1 MKAKKTNDLCFC
13 SSSSPQG
20 GCSACH
26 LLMGLGS
33 ALPAQPSP
41 SLLESTAW
49 SDPVCQLSSL
59 FSHGSVF
66 DRCVR
71 GWRSRRCQ
79 LSPCQERGA
88 GGRPGG
94 SAQPPVL
101 PRLQGQRACWVGMM
115 RRPRAFRAAQ
125 GHAPGLWPQGSPL
138 LSYKKAQELLQS
150 FANPMGIITPQQ

>member
-1 MKAKKTNDLCFC
+1 MQFSNFTWEIRIPWGLSPLTPPAPPHLCGAKTVGLGRRFVICIFMGFWVVVFAESTAPTSAHLLPPQTGNLAHWRNQRTGQVKAKKTNDLCFC

-59 FSHGSVF
+59 FSHGSVLTG
-66 DRCVR
+66 V
-71 GWRSRRCQ
+71 S
-79 LSPCQERGA
+79 EAGA
-88 GGRPGG
+88 ADVA
-94 SAQPPVL
+94 S
-101 PRLQGQRACWVGMM
+101 
-115 RRPRAFRAAQ
+115 
-125 GHAPGLWPQGSPL
+125 
-138 LSYKKAQELLQS
+138 
-150 FANPMGIITPQQ
+150 

>member
-1 MKAKKTNDLCFC
+1 MLLQFEQSPGRLLRMPPTYGSRQCFA
-13 SSSSPQG
+13 S
-20 GCSACH
+20 
-26 LLMGLGS
+26 
-33 ALPAQPSP
+33 PAQPFFAGKYGVVRPCLSALF
-41 SLLESTAW
+41 SLLPW
-49 SDPVCQLSSL
+49 LC
-59 FSHGSVF
+59 F
-66 DRCVR
+66 DKCVR